1 LGRDLRLR
9 EVATASGQVLRTLH
23 VKSRATTAET
33 RIGSAAAAVTR
44 AATVGKLVAALKT
57 DRRPVVMVWWRG
69 LLATV
74 IAAVFGQFAHRK
86 TSEKPLALD
95 MGRKAAATTVA

>member
-1 LGRDLRLR
+1 
-9 EVATASGQVLRTLH
+9 
-23 VKSRATTAET
+23 
-33 RIGSAAAAVTR
+33 
-44 AATVGKLVAALKT
+44 
-57 DRRPVVMVWWRG
+57 MVWWRG

-74 IAAVFGQFAHRK
+74 IAAVFGEFAHRK